1 MSEISELTDYQIHQL
16 YFRPRDKA
24 GAPKPMPAPVQKKK
38 KRVKFDPQKAYKD
51 YMLAC
56 LALGMKPQTI
66 QENWDK
72 QHGHRSN

>member
-1 MSEISELTDYQIHQL
+1 
-16 YFRPRDKA
+16 
-24 GAPKPMPAPVQKKK
+24 MPAPVQKKK

-51 YMLAC
+51 YMMAC